1 MKKLSEK
8 QMKVVRKYA
17 SALSMQ
23 VQSKRNGWTKE
34 QAINKVKE
42 YVCSG
47 SPLTIYEYFASQAN
61 KSKITDTLT
70 DNNTYLMSQTK
81 Q

>member
-1 MKKLSEK
+1 MKTLSEK
-8 QMKVVRKYA
+8 QMKVVRMYA
-17 SALSMQ
+17 STLNMKA
-23 VQSKRNGWTKE
+23 QSQRFGWTKE

-47 SPLTIYEYFASQAN
+47 SPLTINEYFASQAEN
-61 KSKITDTLT
+61 SKSTDTSLNT
-70 DNNTYLMSQTK
+70 NTYLMSQTK